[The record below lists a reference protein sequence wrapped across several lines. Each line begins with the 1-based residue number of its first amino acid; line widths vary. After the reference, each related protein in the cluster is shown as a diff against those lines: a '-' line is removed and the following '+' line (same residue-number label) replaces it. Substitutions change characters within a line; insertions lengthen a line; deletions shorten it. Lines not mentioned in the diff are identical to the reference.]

1 MTGLSDSFQR
11 PINYL
16 RISVTDRCNLRCVYC
31 MPPEGIAHISHYDI
45 LSYEEIYTLVKAAAE
60 LGINKVRLTGGEP
73 LVRAGLP
80 ELVQMLAGIE
90 TIDDIS
96 LTTNGILLAQH
107 AAELK
112 EAGLQ
117 RVNVSLD
124 TLKPDRFKQ
133 ITRCGN
139 LGDTLKGIEVAGTV
153 GLTPVKINVVVMA
166 GVNDDELPDF
176 AAKTVGDGWHVRFIE
191 HMPVNGDDSKS
202 ISLVSVSDMRKR
214 IESLGKLEPWKVDVG
229 NGPARYFRLPGA
241 KGTIGFI
248 TPVTEHFCYQCNR
261 LRLTADG
268 KLRLCL
274 LNEDEIDLREPLRSG
289 ASVEELKNLIEK
301 ATAKKPQGH
310 RLSEGNRHR
319 GRPFSQVGG

>member
-31 MPPEGIAHISHYDI
+31 MPQEGITLMSHYDI
-45 LSYEEIYTLVKAAAE
+45 LSYEEIFTLVKAAAE

-112 EAGLQ
+112 EAGLH

-139 LGDTLKGIEVAGTV
+139 LPDTLKGIEVAGAV

-176 AAKTVGDGWHVRFIE
+176 ARKTVDDGWHVRFIE
-191 HMPVNGDDSKS
+191 LMPTNGDDPVNSK
-202 ISLVSVSDMRKR
+202 LVSVSEMRKR
-214 IESLGKLEPWKVDVG
+214 IDSLGKLEPWKVDVG

-310 RLSEGNRHR
+310 HLSEGNRHL